1 MPFPLLG
8 DLPYPGIKP
17 TSLAPPTLAGEFFT
31 TSTTWEVLFKNRTL
45 CILQCSMKE
54 KSGLKNRYDKKYV
67 FNFGFSVLISKEN
80 FLLFSSWF

>member
-1 MPFPLLG
+1 MRNTVHNDMGLINKLRHI
-8 DLPYPGIKP
+8 L
-17 TSLAPPTLAGEFFT
+17 
-31 TSTTWEVLFKNRTL
+31 KNRTL

-80 FLLFSSWF
+80 FPSLKRF